1 LVYEQNAVFKLP
13 EGYDVVALPN
23 LRSSRNA
30 GIVLTEEIQH
40 DKREHLV
47 EGGYKIVVTSAGTG
61 EDGFGTFKSVT
72 GRALAWTNMTI
83 PLRKKQ

>member
-1 LVYEQNAVFKLP
+1 
-13 EGYDVVALPN
+13 
-23 LRSSRNA
+23 
-30 GIVLTEEIQH
+30 
-40 DKREHLV
+40 V